1 MLHSSPSSGLTASS
15 QAPTQGAM
23 APELALIDQQN
34 STSLKWGQDGELSD
48 LDLRR
53 ILTLLTQSDPV
64 AESLLRHRDELET

>member
-1 MLHSSPSSGLTASS
+1 
-15 QAPTQGAM
+15 M

>member
-1 MLHSSPSSGLTASS
+1 MLHSSPSSGSKTSTNSPS
-15 QAPTQGAM
+15 QGTM
-23 APELALIDQQN
+23 DTEVTMIDQQN

-64 AESLLRHRDELET
+64 AESLLRHRDQQEP

>member
-1 MLHSSPSSGLTASS
+1 MDTEI
-15 QAPTQGAM
+15 T
-23 APELALIDQQN
+23 LIDQQN

-64 AESLLRHRDELET
+64 AESLLRHRDQQEP